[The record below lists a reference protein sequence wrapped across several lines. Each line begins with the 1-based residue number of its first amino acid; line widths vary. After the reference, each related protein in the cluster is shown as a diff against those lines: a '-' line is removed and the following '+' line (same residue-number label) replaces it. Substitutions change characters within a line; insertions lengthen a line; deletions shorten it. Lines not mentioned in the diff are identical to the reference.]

1 MSKLSLKNRIA
12 FYYIIS
18 AALLI
23 FVVFFSIYNIVS
35 ATINKNINDQL
46 RKEVNEYKL
55 KVGFQKNILKINDH
69 EEWEKREHNEAF
81 VDPVF
86 LQVTDLKGNIIEKSR
101 NLSTRK
107 LLFKKNIKKEE
118 ISNLI
123 VLDKSIRQIQVPLYF
138 NSKIQGYLMVAL
150 STAEE
155 NDVLNSLSKIL
166 YILFPIVLLTL
177 FFISQFIAG
186 KSIKPIN
193 NIIAISETINKNN
206 LSTRLP
212 LPKNK
217 DELFVLS
224 NTINNLLDRIANT
237 IEREKQFTSDASH
250 ELRTPLAVI
259 KGTLEVLIRKPR
271 NTEEY
276 QSKINLCISEI
287 DRMNNLVDQ
296 LLLLARLEN
305 QKLFLRIEKHN
316 INDII
321 NEVINQ
327 FSNELQK
334 QQITII
340 FDCNSPY
347 FINSDKY
354 LLSII
359 LHNLISNAIKYSK
372 IKSSI
377 TISIEHIDNK
387 TSIKIEDHG
396 IGIANKEIEKVFN
409 AFYRTNFTSN
419 HTKIGGIGLGLSIAK
434 RLCDVLNIDL
444 KLSSEENLGT
454 TVTLII

>member
-396 IGIANKEIEKVFN
+396 IGIANEEIEKVFN

>member
-35 ATINKNINDQL
+35 VTINKNINDQL
-46 RKEVNEYKL
+46 DNEVAEYKDKFSYNNGAL
-55 KVGFQKNILKINDH
+55 QINDH
-69 EEWEKREHNEAF
+69 EEWEQREHKEAF
-81 VDPVF
+81 LDPVF
-86 LQVTDLKGNIIEKSR
+86 LQVTNIEGTTIQKSR
-101 NLSTRK
+101 NANTQN
-107 LLFKKNIKKEE
+107 LLFEKYLE
-118 ISNLI
+118 SNKTSD
-123 VLDKSIRQIQVPLYF
+123 VLVLGKSIRQIQVPLYF
-138 NSKIQGYLMVAL
+138 NNKIQGYLLVAL

-155 NDVLNSLSKIL
+155 NDILNSLSKIL
-166 YILFPIVLLTL
+166 FILFPIVLLTL

-193 NIIAISETINKNN
+193 NIIVISETINKNN

-387 TSIKIEDHG
+387 TLIKIEDHG
-396 IGIANKEIEKVFN
+396 IGIANEEIEKVFN